1 MPGDATE
8 RSATARDRLSASGGA
23 GARQAAMEDSFVSR
37 LIRALRLDPT
47 LYREVATADSST
59 YQAVLVVVFTS
70 AVSGIAW
77 GARTFHFIERNE
89 PALVG
94 MDSPMAEVGVMVL
107 FSAVAQVV
115 AWPVWAAGVWAIG
128 RRVATSGRTPGF
140 WSVAR
145 VLAFAQ
151 TPVAFVVVI
160 PIMTGAFWL
169 GRFDPDGVG
178 EAPLGLLASS
188 VWSAVAVWVL
198 IGTFL
203 ATREALG
210 LRNGRTLVTLCG
222 AGVGAGVVAVLV
234 GAAVSSV
241 SRRGNLDYATAYWRG
256 VPSGFDVASGSDF
269 NLGLDFGSAVMG
281 YLFRLFPF
289 ISG

>member
-1 MPGDATE
+1 MGN
-8 RSATARDRLSASGGA
+8 SFFNRL
-23 GARQAAMEDSFVSR
+23 F
-37 LIRALRLDPT
+37 RALRLDPT
-47 LYREVATADSST
+47 LYREVATADHGT
-59 YQAVLVVVFTS
+59 LQAVLIVVLTS
-70 AVSGIAW
+70 AASGIAW

-89 PALVG
+89 PALVM
-94 MDSPMAEVGVMVL
+94 MDTPMAEVGVMVL
-107 FSAVAQVV
+107 LSAVAQVV

-128 RRVATSGRTPGF
+128 RRTIGSDWAPGF
-140 WSVAR
+140 RAVAR

-160 PIMTGAFWL
+160 PIMAGAFWL
-169 GRFDPDGVG
+169 GRVDPDGVG
-178 EAPLGLLASS
+178 KAPLGLLASS
-188 VWSAVAVWVL
+188 VWSVVTVWVL

-210 LRNGRTLVTLCG
+210 LGNGRTLVTLCG
-222 AGVGAGVVAVLV
+222 AGVGAGIVAVLV

-241 SRRGNLDYATAYWRG
+241 SRGGNLDYATAYWRG
-256 VPSGFDVASGSDF
+256 TPSGFDVASGSDF

-289 ISG
+289 AGG

>member
-1 MPGDATE
+1 MG
-8 RSATARDRLSASGGA
+8 
-23 GARQAAMEDSFVSR
+23 DSFVNR
-37 LIRALRLDPT
+37 LFRALRLDPT
-47 LYREVATADSST
+47 LYREVATADNST
-59 YQAVLVVVFTS
+59 YQAVLIVVLTS
-70 AVSGIAW
+70 AASGIAW

-107 FSAVAQVV
+107 LSAVAQVV

-128 RRVATSGRTPGF
+128 RRMTRSDRAPGF
-140 WSVAR
+140 RAVAR

-160 PIMTGAFWL
+160 PIMAGAFWL
-169 GRFDPDGVG
+169 GRVDPDGVG

-188 VWSAVAVWVL
+188 VWSVVAVWVL

-222 AGVGAGVVAVLV
+222 AGVGAGIVAVLV
-234 GAAVSSV
+234 GAAVTSV
-241 SRRGNLDYATAYWRG
+241 SRGGNLDYATAYWRG
-256 VPSGFDVASGSDF
+256 TPSGFDVASGSDF

-289 ISG
+289 VSG